1 MQIEPTK
8 VEPTKVEVKSVPVS
22 PYLKPKVSSPMQ
34 SPQIKA
40 PPCLS
45 AESVDVEEPASE
57 RLKPEIQETRP
68 REKPPSPVTKVVP
81 TPTPKQSTVTKVPA
95 VHPARLRKLSFLPTP
110 RTQGP
115 EDVVQAFISEIGKC
129 HMV

>member
-1 MQIEPTK
+1 MPA
-8 VEPTKVEVKSVPVS
+8 S
-22 PYLKPKVSSPMQ
+22 PHMKHRMSSPVQ

-45 AESVDVEEPASE
+45 AESVAVEEPASE
-57 RLKPEIQETRP
+57 RLKPETQEARP
-68 REKPPSPVTKVVP
+68 REKPLSSVAKAIS
-81 TPTPKQSTVTKVPA
+81 TPTPKQSTISKLPA

-129 HMV
+129 HTV